1 MRILHIN
8 ASYKPAWKYGGPTVS
23 ISGLC
28 EELVS
33 AGIPTEV
40 FTTTANGER
49 ELEVAANEPTI
60 VDGVIVTYFTR
71 LTKDHTHFSPKL
83 LLKLW
88 RNAKHYD
95 VIHIHAWWNMVSILS
110 CFIALKRNVPVVVSP
125 RGMLSSYTFN
135 NDNVGKKGAIHRFLG
150 KSLLSKVN
158 IHVTAESEKREI
170 ENLVHPKSFA
180 IIPNLIQLPSVVN
193 AHQLDNAVF
202 KIIFLSRIDA
212 KKGLNILL
220 DALKNVK
227 HSWHLTIAGSGDV
240 DYINLLKNQA
250 KELTIADHI
259 TWAGFAG
266 DEKFRLLS
274 EHDLFVLPSHNE
286 NFGNAVIESLSV
298 GTPVLLSDGVGLSNY
313 VKEKDLGWVCEASST
328 ALSNVI
334 STIISGENEKLV
346 QIRNTAPEI
355 IRLDFNKS
363 ILVKQYIDL
372 YKKVLVDERL

>member
-8 ASYKPAWKYGGPTVS
+8 ASYKPAWIYGGPTVS

-33 AGIPTEV
+33 AGIHTEV

-49 ELEVAANEPTI
+49 ELEVTANEPTI
-60 VDGVIVTYFTR
+60 VDGVTVTYFTR

-88 RNAKHYD
+88 RNVKQYD

-110 CFIALKRNVPVVVSP
+110 CLIALKRNVPVVVSP
-125 RGMLSSYTFN
+125 RGMLSSYSFN

-193 AHQLDNAVF
+193 VHRLNNAVF

-212 KKGLNILL
+212 KKGLDILL
-220 DALKNVK
+220 EALAEVK
-227 HSWHLTIAGSGDV
+227 RPWLLTIVGEGEQ
-240 DYINLLKNQA
+240 DYINHLHA
-250 KELTIADHI
+250 IANRLNIFDNI
-259 TWAGFAG
+259 IWAGFAG
-266 DEKFRLLS
+266 DEKFQLLS
-274 EHDLFVLPSHNE
+274 EADLFVLPSHNE
-286 NFGNAVIESLSV
+286 NFGNVVIESLSV
-298 GTPVLLSDGVGLSNY
+298 GTAVLVSHSVGLADY
-313 VKEKDLGWVCEASST
+313 VKKNRLGWTSYASPQPL
-328 ALSNVI
+328 AERI
-334 STIISGENEKLV
+334 EDIILNRQEELKK
-346 QIRNTAPEI
+346 IRNTAPEI

-363 ILVKQYIDL
+363 TLVKQYIDL
-372 YKKVLVDERL
+372 YIYGSE